1 VSAIAWNTQLGRIR
15 GRDLLRPAD
24 HPQARWASC
33 RSVWAQATTRPSDLG
48 AYECV
53 RSRPHVCRL
62 VLLKHEPKGRHKHTV
77 RGTRARS
84 KHSRK
89 NARSQ
94 TEPWLLAASCSL
106 RQLSAAAIAARYAQ
120 RMQIEPSF
128 RDTKNARW
136 GLGLE
141 RSGTRTP
148 ERLAVLVLIATLAQW
163 VLYLVGQWAY
173 DGQQQRHWQLTNR
186 RSRP

>member
-1 VSAIAWNTQLGRIR
+1 M
-15 GRDLLRPAD
+15 
-24 HPQARWASC
+24 
-33 RSVWAQATTRPSDLG
+33 
-48 AYECV
+48 
-53 RSRPHVCRL
+53 
-62 VLLKHEPKGRHKHTV
+62 

-186 RSRP
+186 RSRPQLSVHQLGWLIVTVLDPPTEPLLQIISRWSNPNAALEI